1 MTPGRIIIGILSIA
15 GLIAVFLFQQ
25 IDVAALIGVDVKISR
40 FLINRTIRFLL
51 NDALALGL
59 IYALFQ
65 ERKYVIFALYVQV
78 AGIFLFLVPYFI
90 LKNILSQV
98 QRASYFFSSSPYSES
113 YFVDAAH
120 PGVLLSASNR
130 EAERVESLSWVPG
143 ECGCGCGCVHRRDA
157 KTQEFR

>member
-1 MTPGRIIIGILSIA
+1 MTPGRIVIGIICIA

-25 IDVAALIGVDVKISR
+25 IDVAAFIGVDVKLTR

-90 LKNILSQV
+90 LKIFLPTYNGPLISFLHRLILNPTLLMLLIPAFYY
-98 QRASYFFSSSPYSES
+98 QRQIEKRK
-113 YFVDAAH
+113 V
-120 PGVLLSASNR
+120 
-130 EAERVESLSWVPG
+130 
-143 ECGCGCGCVHRRDA
+143 
-157 KTQEFR
+157 